1 MSDFLSRLVAR
12 SAGEQA
18 AVRPRIISA
27 FAERRVG
34 GERLPAGNVLEG
46 APDVPRAMSP
56 LVTETHGTAS
66 ARLHRKGNTDEPM
79 SEAHRE
85 TSERFDCGDR
95 AANARGSKAEEVGSE
110 PRVLP
115 MIQQAGVAHAGHGLL
130 PVRVERQEDLRAT
143 VAQPAL
149 ERPEAMALR
158 ATQNGREGA
167 RDIKPVLTVNDVS
180 REVPARPALRPEIS
194 KGSLSLEAAKKKSA
208 KEPEIIQV
216 TIGKIEVRAS
226 LVASKPTE
234 KKTSNG
240 AMSLDEY
247 QRLRSRR
254 SAG

>member
-1 MSDFLSRLVAR
+1 VSDFLFRLVAR

-18 AVRPRIISA
+18 AVRPRIVSA
-27 FAERRVG
+27 FAERRVEA
-34 GERLPAGNVLEG
+34 ERLPAGNVLEG

-56 LVTETHGTAS
+56 LVTETPHGTAS
-66 ARLHRKGNTDEPM
+66 ARLHRKGNTDEPV

-85 TSERFDCGDR
+85 TSERFDYRDR
-95 AANARGSKAEEVGSE
+95 AANALGSRAEEVGSE

-115 MIQQAGVAHAGHGLL
+115 MIQQTGVAHAGRVLS
-130 PVRVERQEDLRAT
+130 VRIERQEGLPAA

-158 ATQNGREGA
+158 AIRTGREGEK
-167 RDIKPVLTVNDVS
+167 DIKPTLTMNNVS
-180 REVPARPALRPEIS
+180 REVHAAPALRPEIS
-194 KGSLSLEAAKKKSA
+194 KGSLPLIAPKKKSA

>member
-18 AVRPRIISA
+18 AVRPRVVSA

-46 APDVPRAMSP
+46 AADVPRAMSP

-66 ARLHRKGNTDEPM
+66 GRLHRKGDTDEPT
-79 SEAHRE
+79 SEEHRE
-85 TSERFDCGDR
+85 TSERFDCRDR
-95 AANARGSKAEEVGSE
+95 VANARGSKAEEVGSE

-115 MIQQAGVAHAGHGLL
+115 MIQQARVAHAGRVL
-130 PVRVERQEDLRAT
+130 PVRMERQEDLRGS

-158 ATQNGREGA
+158 ATRNGREGE

-180 REVPARPALRPEIS
+180 REVHARPALRPEIS
-194 KGSLSLEAAKKKSA
+194 KGSLPLEAPKKKSA

>member
-18 AVRPRIISA
+18 AVRPRIVSA

-34 GERLPAGNVLEG
+34 GERLPAGNVLES
-46 APDVPRAMSP
+46 APDAPRAMSP
-56 LVTETHGTAS
+56 LVTETPHGKAS
-66 ARLHRKGNTDEPM
+66 ARILRQGNVDEPV
-79 SEAHRE
+79 SEVHRE
-85 TSERFDCGDR
+85 TSERFDYRDR
-95 AANARGSKAEEVGSE
+95 PANALGSRAEEVDSE

-115 MIQQAGVAHAGHGLL
+115 MIQQAGIAHAGRVL
-130 PVRVERQEDLRAT
+130 PVRMARQEDLRAAF
-143 VAQPAL
+143 AQPAL
-149 ERPEAMALR
+149 DRPEAMALR
-158 ATQNGREGA
+158 AIRIGREGEK
-167 RDIKPVLTVNDVS
+167 DIKPTLAMNDVS
-180 REVPARPALRPEIS
+180 REAHPRPALRPEID
-194 KGSLSLEAAKKKSA
+194 KGSLPLEAAKKKSA
-208 KEPEIIQV
+208 KEPEVIQV

-234 KKTSNG
+234 KKTPNG